1 VPQPLAGSGFPEPL
15 VTTRAVLGQRPVT
28 NRLVVG
34 LARCVGVPV
43 AGSVAHQSVWVGRG
57 FDRGGHTIAKVD
69 IAALLALIAALISGV
84 GDVVRQRSAHEVTDE
99 EVGHVELLRMSLRDA
114 KWWLGAVAAVAS
126 AALQA
131 VALALGS
138 VVLVQAL
145 QVTALLFALPV
156 YAYLTKQA
164 LTRRE
169 WLWATV
175 LAGAVAVF
183 VMVGDPDAGYQRASL
198 QTWAVVAVVIGPAMV
213 LCVLVARIW
222 SGSVA
227 AVLLAL
233 VSASSWALFAV
244 LTKGI
249 VDVLDGG
256 LLALVRSPELYAWLL
271 VAAIGTVFQQS
282 AFRAG
287 TLTASLPTMT
297 VAEPV
302 VASLLGVTVLGETFG
317 ADGPQ
322 VLVLVASVAVVLVAT
337 AALARGEA
345 ASMAAAEE
353 AAIPVTPQVSGEED
367 VSTIRLPR
375 VPFALVPQPAEA

>member
-1 VPQPLAGSGFPEPL
+1 
-15 VTTRAVLGQRPVT
+15 
-28 NRLVVG
+28 
-34 LARCVGVPV
+34 V
-43 AGSVAHQSVWVGRG
+43 AGTVPEQWVWAGRG
-57 FDRGGHTIAKVD
+57 FDWGGHTITKVD

-84 GDVVRQRSAHEVTDE
+84 GDVVRQRSAQEVTDE
-99 EVGHVELLRMSLRDA
+99 EVGHVELLRMSLSDA

-169 WLWATV
+169 WVWAVV

-183 VMVGDPDAGYQRASL
+183 VTVGDPDAGYQRASPA
-198 QTWAVVAVVIGPAMV
+198 TWAVVAVVIGPAMV
-213 LCVLVARIW
+213 LCVLAARIW

-227 AVLLAL
+227 AVLLAV
-233 VSASSWALFAV
+233 VSASAWALFAV

-256 LLALVRSPELYAWLL
+256 LLALLRSPELYAWLL

-287 TLTASLPTMT
+287 ALTASLPTMT

-302 VASLLGVTVLGETFG
+302 VASLLGVTVLGESFG
-317 ADGPQ
+317 ADGTQ

-345 ASMAAAEE
+345 ATMAAAEE
-353 AAIPVTPQVSGEED
+353 AAAEPVFSAED
-367 VSTIRLPR
+367 VSTVRLPR
-375 VPFALVPQPAEA
+375 ERFLLVPLPADA